1 MEGFR
6 GDRSICGG
14 DHFSTPAHFV
24 FINMKGS
31 NLFKENS
38 MSDHVDVQVEGGG
51 SSAGPAE
58 SAGSDREHRFDRYGP
73 QGMTNGELL
82 RCVLGPGG
90 GPCAAEVA
98 SRLVARYP
106 ELGLLAA
113 ERPASLVHGFGLGP
127 ARTTRLLAAFE
138 LGFRAARPPRRAGLT
153 VRSPADVHPVLRE
166 EFRGLDR
173 ERFLALYLDTRHRLM
188 AAETVSVGSLNAS
201 LVHPREVFKPA
212 VAMSAA
218 AVIVAHNHPS
228 GDPSPSG
235 DDLDLTARLDR
246 CGDLLG
252 IALLDHLV
260 AGDEEI
266 ISIREYGWP
275 ENPRN

>member
-1 MEGFR
+1 
-6 GDRSICGG
+6 
-14 DHFSTPAHFV
+14 
-24 FINMKGS
+24 MKI
-31 NLFKENS
+31 KKI
-38 MSDHVDVQVEGGG
+38 DVSRGG
-51 SSAGPAE
+51 SEETAE
-58 SAGSDREHRFDRYGP
+58 TLATSGEHDREWRWDRYGP
-73 QGMTNGELL
+73 GGLTNRELL
-82 RCVLGPGG
+82 SCVLGPGG
-90 GPCAAEVA
+90 PVAATEAAGRLLA
-98 SRLVARYP
+98 SFAG
-106 ELGLLAA
+106 LGELAA
-113 ERPASLVHGFGLGP
+113 ERPASLAQRFGLGP
-127 ARTTRLLAAFE
+127 ARTIRLLAAFE
-138 LGFRAARPPRRAGLT
+138 LGFRAGGPPRRSGFT

-173 ERFLALYLDTRHRLM
+173 ERFLALYLDTRHRLK
-188 AAETVSVGSLNAS
+188 AAETVSIGSLNAS

-228 GDPSPSG
+228 GDASPSG

-260 AGDEEI
+260 VGDEEI

-275 ENPRN
+275 ECSP

>member
-1 MEGFR
+1 M
-6 GDRSICGG
+6 
-14 DHFSTPAHFV
+14 
-24 FINMKGS
+24 
-31 NLFKENS
+31 FKSHKIAPSESLNS
-38 MSDHVDVQVEGGG
+38 
-51 SSAGPAE
+51 P
-58 SAGSDREHRFDRYGP
+58 DREPVRGPGGRDREWRLGRFGPEGLTDR
-73 QGMTNGELL
+73 ELL
-82 RCVLGPGG
+82 CLVLGPGG
-90 GPCAAEVA
+90 RVPAGETAR
-98 SRLVARYP
+98 RLLENYP
-106 ELGLLAA
+106 ELGEMASARAVSLA
-113 ERPASLVHGFGLGP
+113 RGFGLGP
-127 ARTTRLLAAFE
+127 VRATRLLAAFE
-138 LGFRAARPPRRAGLT
+138 LGFRASGPLRRAGFE
-153 VRSPADVHPVLRE
+153 VKSPVDIHPLLRE

-173 ERFLALYLDTRHRLM
+173 ERFLALYLDTRHRVVE
-188 AAETVSVGSLNAS
+188 AETVSIGSLNAA

-260 AGDEEI
+260 VGDEEI

-275 ENPRN
+275 ESPP